1 MKKSVSYGLIVAVLL
16 GVAFTG
22 SVALAKYRGDK
33 GERMDRRVE
42 RLSSELSLSADQETK
57 IRSIFEEQKEK
68 MKALREETR
77 KKVASVLT
85 ADQKTKFEGLREK
98 HREKSKDKYDR

>member
-1 MKKSVSYGLIVAVLL
+1 MKKSVSYGLIVAVLF
-16 GVAFTG
+16 GVALTG
-22 SVALAKYRGDK
+22 PVALAKYRGDK

-42 RLSSELSLSADQETK
+42 RLSSELGLNDLQEAK

-85 ADQKTKFEGLREK
+85 ADQKAKFESLREK
-98 HREKSKDKYDR
+98 KKDKHDR